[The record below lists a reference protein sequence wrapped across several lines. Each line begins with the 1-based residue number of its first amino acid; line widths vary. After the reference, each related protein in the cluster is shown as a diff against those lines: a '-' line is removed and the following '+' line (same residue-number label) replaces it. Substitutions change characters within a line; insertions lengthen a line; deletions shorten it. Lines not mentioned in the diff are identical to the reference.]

1 MAKSYSDIVLM
12 LRAGYS
18 REEIDAF
25 PDEDTAP
32 APAPQAPAPAPQAP
46 APQAPAPQ
54 AAASETPEEP
64 AGGANSQPVQEPSPA
79 PQTAQD
85 GSGDLLAAIKALT
98 AAVQGS
104 NRAAAEMGA
113 NIIDPQTAG
122 VNALAGMS
130 NIKFDKGGNT

>member
-1 MAKSYSDIVLM
+1 MAKSYSDIILL

-25 PDEDTAP
+25 DDEDNV
-32 APAPQAPAPAPQAP
+32 
-46 APQAPAPQ
+46 PAPQ
-54 AAASETPEEP
+54 AAPAETREEP
-64 AGGANSQPVQEPSPA
+64 AENANAQPVPEPSPA
-79 PQTAQD
+79 PQAAEG
-85 GSGDLLAAIKALT
+85 GSAELLAAIKALT
-98 AAVQGS
+98 AAVQTN

-130 NIKFDKGGNT
+130 NINFDKGGKS

>member
-1 MAKSYSDIVLM
+1 MAKSYADIILM

-25 PDEDTAP
+25 NDEDTAP
-32 APAPQAPAPAPQAP
+32 APQAAPSETREEPAEATNAQPVPETSPAPQ
-46 APQAPAPQ
+46 
-54 AAASETPEEP
+54 
-64 AGGANSQPVQEPSPA
+64 PVPEPSPA
-79 PQTAQD
+79 PQAAD
-85 GSGDLLAAIKALT
+85 AGNNELLAAIKALT
-98 AAVQGS
+98 AAVQTG

-130 NIKFDKGGNT
+130 NINFDKGGTN

>member
-1 MAKSYSDIVLM
+1 MAKSYSDIILM

-25 PDEDTAP
+25 SDEDTS
-32 APAPQAPAPAPQAP
+32 
-46 APQAPAPQ
+46 PAPQ
-54 AAASETPEEP
+54 AAAPAPQAVPSETPEEP
-64 AGGANSQPVQEPSPA
+64 TENANAQPVPEPSPA
-79 PQTAQD
+79 PQAAEG
-85 GSGDLLAAIKALT
+85 GSTELLAAIKALT
-98 AAVQGS
+98 AAVQGN

-130 NIKFDKGGNT
+130 NINFDKGGKS

>member
-1 MAKSYSDIVLM
+1 MAKSYSDIILL

-25 PDEDTAP
+25 DDEDTAP
-32 APAPQAPAPAPQAP
+32 AP
-46 APQAPAPQ
+46 Q
-54 AAASETPEEP
+54 AAPSETPEEP
-64 AGGANSQPVQEPSPA
+64 AETANSQPVPEPSPA
-79 PQTAQD
+79 PQTAE
-85 GSGDLLAAIKALT
+85 GGFTELLAAIKALT
-98 AAVQGS
+98 AAVQTG

-130 NIKFDKGGNT
+130 NINFDKGGNPNDRS